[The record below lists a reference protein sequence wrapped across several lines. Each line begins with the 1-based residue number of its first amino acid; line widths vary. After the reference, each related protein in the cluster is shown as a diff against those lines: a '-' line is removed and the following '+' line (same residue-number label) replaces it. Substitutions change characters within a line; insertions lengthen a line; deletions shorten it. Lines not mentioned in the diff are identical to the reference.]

1 MNFRRENQLRKKI
14 IIILMFILTIG
25 LLVSCQQN
33 NNKVV
38 IPPEKNSGVILETQ
52 KPIYISDGSTSYS
65 LGGFDS
71 TFTLSDNLLIVMDD
85 DQIRTFDISYEEV
98 SLTVESFQK
107 QFRDIKD
114 IPDISQYDKLVQYDL
129 CKSTN
134 ETPGYRLYV
143 LDDQYWMGVLYG
155 TAVYRIVSVDIAK

>member
-1 MNFRRENQLRKKI
+1 MIKKI
-14 IIILMFILTIG
+14 VIILVFILTIS

-33 NNKVV
+33 NKAVV
-38 IPPEKNSGVILETQ
+38 IPPEKNSGVIFKTQ
-52 KPIYISDGSTSYS
+52 KPIYLSDGSTSYS

-114 IPDISQYDKLVQYDL
+114 IPDISQYDKLVQYNL

-134 ETPGYRLYV
+134 DTPGYRLYV
-143 LDDQYWMGVLYG
+143 LDDQYWIGVLYG
-155 TAVYRIVSVDIAK
+155 TAVYRIVSVDRVK